1 MHKVISWFIIM
12 FIGLVPLGAFFDTKQ
27 SPKLNMEQYFMKRQK
42 RATNSSNGKI
52 YEFSLSK
59 ATINWQGNNSKRNLV
74 GFSNFNKSELKNLP
88 ENMING
94 ITWYPSFRFTE
105 KTVSDLLTGDYDLTK
120 LGKVDAVSIK
130 GKIHTYNIGTSEM
143 GMGADWQY
151 DWLELMFASPPL
163 CLKNITSNHYLRK

>member
-1 MHKVISWFIIM
+1 MLKKSLSVLSLVIVVFT
-12 FIGLVPLGAFFDTKQ
+12 FAC
-27 SPKLNMEQYFMKRQK
+27 R
-42 RATNSSNGKI
+42 SNDFQFVKNKI

-151 DWLELMFASPPL
+151 DWLELMFASPAFTQ
-163 CLKNITSNHYLRK
+163 KG